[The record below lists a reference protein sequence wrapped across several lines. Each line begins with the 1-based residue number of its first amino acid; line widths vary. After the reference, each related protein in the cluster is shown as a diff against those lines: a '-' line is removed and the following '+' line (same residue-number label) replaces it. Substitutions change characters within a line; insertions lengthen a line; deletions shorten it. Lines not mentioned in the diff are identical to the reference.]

1 MSTQPGEGQPSKW
14 ESAMSSGIT
23 LLIAYITLV
32 GLIASLIVFELID
45 QRHGK

>member
-1 MSTQPGEGQPSKW
+1 
-14 ESAMSSGIT
+14 MSSGIT
-23 LLIAYITLV
+23 LMIAGITLV